1 MKGILHLPKDLIQKL
16 AIQYIDDVESFAQ
29 SHPYFRRCID
39 MDNIHR
45 KKEQYN
51 YPNDRIRIFA
61 TKLVFE
67 NTKHIEFRYKDL
79 KDHIIQFYHSTT
91 YHHGIIMEILN
102 ENEITQKLFGIYPI
116 KWSHC
121 IGILYNISPFGLFDF
136 VYKILQCGY
145 SCRYFKTDENGVSRK
160 YLFN

>member
-61 TKLVFE
+61 TKLAFQDRISVRFL
-67 NTKHIEFRYKDL
+67 YKDF
-79 KDHIIQFYHSTT
+79 KDHSIDFYHGPRD
-91 YHHGIIMEILN
+91 HGIIMEILN
-102 ENEITQKLFGIYPI
+102 GNGITQKLFDVYPI

-145 SCRYFKTDENGVSRK
+145 SCEYYKTDENGDSIE